1 MTDKNLKAEAE
12 KIIEM
17 RARGFTRKQIGEE
30 LFMCP
35 GNVNAVVKKAG
46 LYEEYMKFSRMKV
59 YSDNKEEIRRLLES
73 GAPYSEICG
82 RFGVGKQTVIVWR
95 NRLGIPPR
103 PTGGGNSLHLDVN
116 EIVRLRKE
124 GRSYKEIGELLDASA
139 GAIQHNLRKAGIKC
153 GKTSVRKFPKDPVE
167 LEKVKRLLESD
178 KTTQELSQQL
188 GVGLTTVSVWRR
200 KIGVMD
206 TGRGRRRTW

>member
-1 MTDKNLKAEAE
+1 MTDKDLKTEAE

-17 RARGFTRKQIGEE
+17 RARGLTRKQIGEE

-35 GNVNAVVKKAG
+35 SNVNVVVKKAG
-46 LYEEYMKFSRMKV
+46 LYEQYMKFSRMTV

-73 GAPYSEICG
+73 GAPYSEICK
-82 RFGVGKQTVIVWR
+82 RFGVCKQTVIVWR

-103 PTGGGNSLHLDVN
+103 PTGGGNSLHLDIN

-153 GKTSVRKFPKDPVE
+153 GKTSTRKFPKDPAE

-178 KTTQELSQQL
+178 KTTQGLAETLGIGLS
-188 GVGLTTVSVWRR
+188 TVSQWRR
-200 KIGVMD
+200 KIGVTD
-206 TGRGRRRTW
+206 AGLGRRRTW